1 MEFLT
6 LRQIYETHSGKSSDK
21 WGLYLKFYE
30 DEFNSLR
37 LNEVRLLEIGVQ
49 NGGSLEIWSKYFSN
63 AKAIVGCDINEM
75 CRELSFSDKK
85 ISVVVG
91 DANSAIT
98 NQAIMRI
105 QDGYDIIIDDGSHT
119 SSDIIKSFAMH
130 FEKISAG
137 GCYIIEDLHCSYW
150 QAFEGG
156 LYYDKSSMSF
166 LKSLADLINIEH
178 WGVEISPQRFL
189 SQYQIDSISPAQLL
203 TIHSIKFLN
212 SLCIIRKKTAQDN
225 LLGNRYIAGGESM
238 VMDGQHHLHG
248 LPMGKAV
255 ELNNKHS
262 IVSLT
267 DELVNQKNKI
277 SELSNLLSEKNNE
290 VNQLQGDIAKM
301 KKNISWRATTPL
313 RSFEKLL
320 RRIFIAHKQPDF
332 NAK

>member
-1 MEFLT
+1 
-6 LRQIYETHSGKSSDK
+6 
-21 WGLYLKFYE
+21 
-30 DEFNSLR
+30 
-37 LNEVRLLEIGVQ
+37 
-49 NGGSLEIWSKYFSN
+49 
-63 AKAIVGCDINEM
+63 
-75 CRELSFSDKK
+75 
-85 ISVVVG
+85 
-91 DANSAIT
+91 
-98 NQAIMRI
+98 
-105 QDGYDIIIDDGSHT
+105 
-119 SSDIIKSFAMH
+119 
-130 FEKISAG
+130 
-137 GCYIIEDLHCSYW
+137 
-150 QAFEGG
+150 
-156 LYYDKSSMSF
+156 
-166 LKSLADLINIEH
+166 
-178 WGVEISPQRFL
+178 
-189 SQYQIDSISPAQLL
+189 
-203 TIHSIKFLN
+203 
-212 SLCIIRKKTAQDN
+212 
-225 LLGNRYIAGGESM
+225 M